1 MNWITEW
8 EQQTLL
14 LKSFYILLGYSG
26 SKVYGD
32 DRVSQPVHQFHVMHG
47 ENVRLS
53 DGRST
58 ARRVKSFRNG
68 LAFSQ
73 RPLSSFLTKR

>member
-8 EQQTLL
+8 EQKTLL
-14 LKSFYILLGYSG
+14 LKSSYILLGYSG

-47 ENVRLS
+47 ENIRLS
-53 DGRST
+53 ADRIT
-58 ARRVKSFRNG
+58 ARRVDSYCDG
-68 LAFSQ
+68 LAFFSAHC
-73 RPLSSFLTKR
+73 RPS